1 MKTFCYDLDSQVEQW
16 NKVHLKIG
24 ASAIALPDHYKS
36 LTPAIITK
44 LHGFI
49 QFRTLWDYDRI
60 VQRNPY
66 VFNFLQWL
74 KTHNILETWY
84 PIHQCI
90 KDLTSPSIIRTIKQ
104 NADGPVKLFE
114 LLDLF
119 PYDNKSILFEAIYE
133 HYIPH
138 MSTQQIETIKDLV
151 FEKAHVFNVLKNLHH
166 DHAEALL
173 FLTSAINFD
182 HYFFWWHQQSFLIQ
196 ERHVRMWG
204 QNKSTEIHS
213 LLNHPAHYLKKE
225 MLHTWLTNNHHDW
238 LIHNLVWNA
247 LFKEHY
253 WNEEKVVLYA
263 FYLSYLEADK
273 RLTQE
278 DTLELYYPVLAT
290 LTHEYEPTFFI
301 NKKSILNIIN
311 ESYPELADMVFEQ
324 YQKIKQLSFDDIK
337 NPRNIDFFD
346 KWIITPIKG

>member
-16 NKVHLKIG
+16 NKLHLKIG
-24 ASAIALPDHYKS
+24 ASAIALPDHY
-36 LTPAIITK
+36 LTLPSSMLPR
-44 LHGFI
+44 LHGLI
-49 QFRTLWDYDRI
+49 QFRALWDYDRI
-60 VQRNPY
+60 VQKNPH
-66 VFNFLQWL
+66 VFTFLHWL
-74 KTHNILETWY
+74 KNNHLLDNWY

-90 KDLTSPSIIRTIKQ
+90 KDLTAPSTIRAIKQ
-104 NADGPVKLFE
+104 NLDGPKYLFE
-114 LLDLF
+114 LLDYF
-119 PYDNKSILFEAIYE
+119 PYEHKTILFEAIYE

-138 MSTQQIETIKDLV
+138 MSTAQIESIQQLI
-151 FEKAHVFNVLKNLHH
+151 FEKDHIFNALKNLHH
-166 DHAEALL
+166 DHADALL
-173 FLTSAINFD
+173 LLTRNINFD

-204 QNKSTEIHS
+204 QSKSGEIHQ

-238 LIHNLVWNA
+238 IVHNLIWNQ
-247 LFKEHY
+247 LFKSHY

-301 NKKSILNIIN
+301 NKNSILNIIN
-311 ESYPELADMVFEQ
+311 ESYPELAAMVLEQ
-324 YQKIKQLSFDDIK
+324 YQKIQQLSFEDIK